1 MLQHQNLINTI
12 ELKSAIKEFARKL
25 QLIEFFHSENLDNSQ
40 ETRESVSGP
49 LVQNKSNFYPT
60 RIRKKCLDTTID
72 FINQQ
77 NLNNLSK
84 NKTNLSKE
92 VWQALKELTND

>member
-1 MLQHQNLINTI
+1 M
-12 ELKSAIKEFARKL
+12 
-25 QLIEFFHSENLDNSQ
+25 
-40 ETRESVSGP
+40 VSGH
-49 LVQNKSNFYPT
+49 LVKNKSNFYPP
-60 RIRKKCLDTTID
+60 RDKNKFLDTTID
-72 FINQQ
+72 FLNQQ